1 MGTKRRARLAHVKRI
16 LVFKFLDL
24 WKKIDPIIAEAG
36 DAQIFIDNSKKGS
49 QIMKRGFLFLICALL
64 FCGFLQ
70 EKDSFVKKRYEDVD
84 DYMKA
89 RKQLIQAELAMR
101 IDAGIKLTPEEE
113 EANRRL
119 MLLKQEEME
128 QTQEYF
134 PPAHSFLKSK
144 TRRLIDKSPI
154 LEVMR
159 RMPKGGI
166 LHVHGLAMGDFRWL
180 VKQATYL
187 SNCYI
192 YQGKEEIP
200 RQGSM
205 RLSKEPLGEGWRLI
219 SELRKAAN
227 NVDEFDEELYKS
239 VTLGEEDL
247 DQPDIWL
254 EFRKCFAR
262 SRGLF
267 NDEVWDGFCRK
278 MLKDLIEENVQ
289 YVESRSE
296 VGRQE
301 IIEEIQRDHPGFE
314 VKYIN
319 QYGRSLSREMLAQ
332 RLAGAL
338 DQRAENPG
346 LIIGI
351 DLVNEEDKE
360 HTNLY
365 YINEL
370 LEARHKAE
378 QRNIT
383 LPLYLHSGESNWT
396 ENENVLDAILL
407 DARRIGHGIALFK
420 HPLLMQIVKERGIA
434 LEVCPISNQILGYV
448 ADLRNHP
455 AVLYINSGLPVVICP
470 DDPGIWKCTFSYDF
484 YAAFMAWGLDLKCLK
499 QLAMNSLIY
508 SAMNPEEKER
518 ALELWREKWAKF
530 ITWLN
535 EY

>member
-1 MGTKRRARLAHVKRI
+1 
-16 LVFKFLDL
+16 
-24 WKKIDPIIAEAG
+24 
-36 DAQIFIDNSKKGS
+36 
-49 QIMKRGFLFLICALL
+49 MKRGFVFLICALL

-70 EKDSFVKKRYEDVD
+70 QKDSFVKKRYEDVD

-89 RKQLIQAELAMR
+89 RERLIQAELAMR
-101 IDAGIKLTPEEE
+101 FDTGIVLTAEEE

-119 MLLKQEEME
+119 MALKQEEME

-134 PPAHSFLKSK
+134 PPAHSFLESK

-154 LEVMR
+154 LEVMKHL
-159 RMPKGGI
+159 PKGGI
-166 LHVHGLAMGDFRWL
+166 LHVHGIAMGDFRWL
-180 VKQATYL
+180 IKHATYL

-192 YQGKEEIP
+192 YQGKEEPP
-200 RQGSM
+200 RKGSM
-205 RLSKEPLGEGWRLI
+205 RISTEPPGEGWRLV
-219 SELRKAAN
+219 SDLRQAADD
-227 NVDEFDEELYKS
+227 VEEFDEELYKS

-247 DQPDIWL
+247 GQPDIWA

-262 SRGLF
+262 SLGMVGD
-267 NDEVWDGFCRK
+267 DEIWDGFCRK

-289 YVESRSE
+289 YVESRSGL
-296 VGRQE
+296 GRQE
-301 IIEEIQRDHPGFE
+301 VIEEIQCNHPEFE
-314 VKYIN
+314 VKYI
-319 QYGRSLSREMLAQ
+319 YSSGRSSSRSSREIIAQ
-332 RLAGAL
+332 RLERAL
-338 DQRAENPG
+338 DQRAENPD

-351 DLVNEEDKE
+351 DLVDEEDKGY
-360 HTNLY
+360 TNLY
-365 YINEL
+365 LINEL

-407 DARRIGHGIALFK
+407 DTRRIGHGIALFK

-434 LEVCPISNQILGYV
+434 IEVCPISNQVLGYV

-508 SAMNPEEKER
+508 SAMDSEEKER
-518 ALELWREKWAKF
+518 ALEFWRKKWPEF

-535 EY
+535 KY

>member
-1 MGTKRRARLAHVKRI
+1 M
-16 LVFKFLDL
+16 
-24 WKKIDPIIAEAG
+24 
-36 DAQIFIDNSKKGS
+36 KGGR
-49 QIMKRGFLFLICALL
+49 IMKRGLIFFVCSLF

-70 EKDSFVKKRYEDVD
+70 QQDSFIQKRYKDVD

-89 RKQLIQAELAMR
+89 REQLIQAELAMR

-119 MLLKQEEME
+119 MLLKQEEIE
-128 QTQEYF
+128 RTREYF
-134 PPAHSFLKSK
+134 PPAHSFLESR

-154 LEVMR
+154 LEIMKH
-159 RMPKGGI
+159 MPKGGI

-180 VKQATYL
+180 IKQATYL

-192 YQGKEEIP
+192 YQGKEEPP
-200 RQGSM
+200 RKGSM
-205 RLSKEPLGEGWRLI
+205 RISTEPPGDGWRLV
-219 SELRKAAN
+219 SDLRKSADS
-227 NVDEFDEELYKS
+227 VEEFDEELYKS

-247 DQPDIWL
+247 GQPDIWL

-262 SRGLF
+262 SMGLLS
-267 NDEVWDGFCRK
+267 DEIWDNFCRK

-289 YVESRSE
+289 YVESRSGI
-296 VGRQE
+296 GRQE
-301 IIEEIQRDHPGFE
+301 IVEEIQRDHPEFE
-314 VKYIN
+314 VKYIPAF
-319 QYGRSLSREMLAQ
+319 GRSLSRERIAQ
-332 RLAGAL
+332 NLNWVL
-338 DQRAENPG
+338 DQRAVDPNR
-346 LIIGI
+346 IVGI
-351 DLVNEEDKE
+351 DLVEEEDKE

-365 YINEL
+365 FINEL
-370 LEARHKAE
+370 LEACRKAE

-434 LEVCPISNQILGYV
+434 IEVCPISNQVLGYV

-518 ALELWREKWAKF
+518 ALKFWQKKWAEF

-535 EY
+535 EYKV